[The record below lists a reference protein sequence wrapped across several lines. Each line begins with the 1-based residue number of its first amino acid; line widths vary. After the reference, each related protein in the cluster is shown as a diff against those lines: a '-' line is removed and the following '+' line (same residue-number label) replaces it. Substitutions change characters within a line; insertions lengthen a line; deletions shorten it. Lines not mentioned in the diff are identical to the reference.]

1 MGVQILNKDVSLVSS
16 IMGKD
21 KANISSVFGIGGWSG
36 GTAGFVSG
44 DFVFNDVI
52 NTNGGTTN
60 TQTSPKTGTLFI
72 YADFSIIGGYQDGV
86 CQVEC
91 YKNSALQ
98 FTFALD
104 GAFPPYEST
113 LSISSGDTLYFT
125 INRIVFFPGGLYDY
139 FDIVLKNQRSSGTEV
154 DRFLVDLQ

>member
-1 MGVQILNKDVSLVSS
+1 MGVQILNKDVSVISS

-21 KANISSVFGIGGWSG
+21 KANISSVFGIGGWAEA
-36 GTAGFVSG
+36 AGFVSG
-44 DFVFNDVI
+44 DFIFNDVI

-72 YADFSIIGGYQDGV
+72 YVDFSIIGGYQDGV

-91 YKNSALQ
+91 YKNGASQ
-98 FTFALD
+98 FIFALD
-104 GAFPPYEST
+104 NTSPPYEST

-125 INRIVFFPGGLYDY
+125 ITRIAPVPGTYDY